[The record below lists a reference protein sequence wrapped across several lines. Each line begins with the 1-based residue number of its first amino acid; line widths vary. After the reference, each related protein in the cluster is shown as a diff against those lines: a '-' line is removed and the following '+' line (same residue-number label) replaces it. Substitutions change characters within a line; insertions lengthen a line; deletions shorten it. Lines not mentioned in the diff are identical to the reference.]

1 MDAVRV
7 GMIGLG
13 VVGRSVVSL
22 LGRRSEEVAARVG
35 APVMITKIAV
45 RDLSKRREAD
55 TPRELLTD
63 DPWEIVDAPEVDIV
77 LEVMGGQS
85 PALDL
90 TLKAVA
96 NGKSVITANKHL
108 LAMNGEKVYAAVER
122 AEVELGFE
130 AAVAGAVP
138 IIRALRGAFAG
149 DRIESV
155 RGLVNGTA
163 NYILTR
169 MELEERPCD
178 VILEEAQAL
187 GYAEADPSFDLEG
200 IDSAHKIA
208 ILASLAFDTPIDFGD
223 VYTEGL
229 TDITPEDIAMA
240 REFGYRIKLLAV
252 ARRAGEDGVDV
263 RVHPTMIPLSAPIAN
278 VNWELNA
285 VEVVGDFAGVNLM
298 IGPGAGGGPT
308 SSAVMSDIVDIAGKL
323 VRGGAGKT
331 PPMKAPLSF
340 RRKLAARP
348 MDEVRSMYYL
358 RFTVPDRP
366 GVLARLSGAL
376 GESGISIASMIQR
389 GREANNRPVSVVL
402 MTHTALEADLKKAL
416 SKIESLGVLAAPT
429 VTIRI
434 EDDEE

>member
-13 VVGRSVVSL
+13 VVGRSVASL
-22 LGRRSEEVAARVG
+22 LSRRGEEIAVRVG
-35 APVMITKIAV
+35 APVRITKIAV
-45 RDLSKRREAD
+45 RDLSRKREAD

-63 DPWEIVDAPEVDIV
+63 DPWEVVGSPDVDIV
-77 LEVMGGQS
+77 LEVMGGRN

-90 TLKAVA
+90 TLTALE
-96 NGKSVITANKHL
+96 NGKSVVTANKHL
-108 LAMNGEKVYAAVER
+108 LAMNGEEIYAAVE
-122 AEVELGFE
+122 ESGVELGFE

-138 IIRALRGAFAG
+138 IIRALRSSFAG
-149 DRIESV
+149 DRLESV

-169 MELEERPCD
+169 MELEERPYD

-187 GYAEADPSFDLEG
+187 GYAETDPSFDVEG

-208 ILASLAFDTPIDFGD
+208 ILASLAFDTPVDFND

-229 TDITPEDIAMA
+229 TDITPEDIMMA
-240 REFGYRIKLLAV
+240 REFGYRVKLLAV
-252 ARRAGEDGVDV
+252 ARRIGDDAVDV

-308 SSAVMSDIVDIAGKL
+308 ASAVVSDVVDIAGRL
-323 VRGGAGKT
+323 VRGGAGRT
-331 PPMKAPLSF
+331 PPVKAPLAF
-340 RRKLAARP
+340 RRKLAARS

-376 GESGISIASMIQR
+376 GEHDISIASMIQR
-389 GREANNRPVSVVL
+389 GREANNGPVSVVL
-402 MTHTALEADLKKAL
+402 MTHTAVEADLKRAL
-416 SKIESLGVLAAPT
+416 GEIESLGVLSAPT

-434 EDDEE
+434 EDGEE